1 MAFWIILGIIIAF
14 IIGFIVG
21 LIITCFAK
29 ISKEAD
35 LHIILLQIM
44 EELKGDRK
52 SAKMKMKGNTKTGQD
67 MNYGRY
73 IQANKTIEL
82 IKKLYGGIF
91 Q

>member
-1 MAFWIILGIIIAF
+1 MIFWIILGVIIAF
-14 IIGFIVG
+14 LVG
-21 LIITCFAK
+21 LIVGIWIICLTK
-29 ISKEAD
+29 TSKEAD

-52 SAKMKMKGNTKTGQD
+52 SAEMRMTGNTRTGQD

-73 IQANKTIEL
+73 VQANKTIEL
-82 IKKLYGGIF
+82 IKKLYGGIC